1 MTTAQ
6 MEKRRKE
13 LRREYQALPKT
24 ADKLA
29 WCNANAR
36 SLSMSYGQFVAWL
49 GV

>member
-24 ADKLA
+24 ANRLG
-29 WCNANAR
+29 WCNQKAQE
-36 SLSMSYGQFVAWL
+36 LGMSYGQFVTWL

>member
-1 MTTAQ
+1 MTTVQ

-13 LRREYQALPKT
+13 LKREYRALPKT
-24 ADKLA
+24 ANKLA

-36 SLSMSYGQFVAWL
+36 SLGMSYGQFMIWL